1 MSMVGGNLEQ
11 LDGLHRSL
19 ASEAAGVE
27 QLLARL
33 TGVLEGT
40 TWLGPAA
47 DAFRGQWRE
56 QYGPALR
63 GLKAGLDDQ
72 ARIVAARR
80 QAIATATS

>member
-11 LDGLHRSL
+11 LDGLQRTFV
-19 ASEAAGVE
+19 AEAAGVE

-33 TGVLEGT
+33 NGVLEGT

-47 DAFRGQWRE
+47 DAFRAQWRE
-56 QYGPALR
+56 QYAPALR
-63 GLKAGLDDQ
+63 GLKGGLDDQ
-72 ARIVAARR
+72 ARVVAGRR

>member
-1 MSMVGGNLEQ
+1 MVGGNLEQ

-33 TGVLEGT
+33 NGVLEGT

-47 DAFRGQWRE
+47 NAFRGQWRA

-72 ARIVAARR
+72 ARIVASRR
-80 QAIATATS
+80 QAIAAATS

>member
-11 LDGLHRSL
+11 LDGLQRSL
-19 ASEAAGVE
+19 ANEAAGVE
-27 QLLARL
+27 QLVARL
-33 TGVLEGT
+33 SGVLEGT

-63 GLKAGLDDQ
+63 SLKAGLDDQ
-72 ARIVAARR
+72 ARIVASRR

>member
-1 MSMVGGNLEQ
+1 MSLVGGNLEQ
-11 LDGLHRSL
+11 LDSLQRSL
-19 ASEAAGVE
+19 ATEAAGVE

-63 GLKAGLDDQ
+63 GLKGGLDDQ

-80 QAIATATS
+80 QAIASATA

>member
-11 LDGLHRSL
+11 LDGLQRSM
-19 ASEAAGVE
+19 ATEAAGVE

-56 QYGPALR
+56 QYAPALR
-63 GLKAGLDDQ
+63 GLKTGLDDQ
-72 ARIVAARR
+72 ARLVAARR
-80 QAIATATS
+80 QAIAAATS

>member
-11 LDGLHRSL
+11 LDGLQRTFV
-19 ASEAAGVE
+19 SEAAGVE

-33 TGVLEGT
+33 NGVLEGT

-47 DAFRGQWRE
+47 DAFRAQWRE
-56 QYGPALR
+56 QYAPALR
-63 GLKAGLDDQ
+63 GLKGGLDDQ
-72 ARIVAARR
+72 ARVVAGRR

>member
-19 ASEAAGVE
+19 ATEAAGVE
-27 QLLARL
+27 QLFARL
-33 TGVLEGT
+33 TGVLEAT

-56 QYGPALR
+56 QYAPALR
-63 GLKAGLDDQ
+63 GLKTGLDDQ
-72 ARIVAARR
+72 GRLVASRR
-80 QAIATATS
+80 QAIAAATS